1 MNFQFFM
8 PSRLLFGPGK
18 LAELATTEFFPGT
31 KAMIV
36 IGAGGAMVRNGY
48 VDKVRE
54 LLKARGVDSVVYDKI
69 RPNPL
74 SGHIDEAAGIANAQG
89 CDVIIGLG
97 GGSSVDAAK
106 GIALV
111 ATNGG
116 SYWDYM
122 PGGSGGNKPVTKP
135 ALPIVAIPTTA
146 GTGTETDSWAVIS
159 KTDGSEKIDW
169 GHDTLYP
176 TLSITDPE
184 LTLTMPAHQTAYTG
198 MDALFHAVEGYLSNA
213 RQPISD
219 LLSLEAVSLVGKWL
233 PVAIKEPGNLEAR
246 TMLSWASAEAGICE
260 SLAGCISHHSMEHAV
275 SAFYPD
281 VAHGAGLTMLS
292 LSYFGFL
299 AERCEPER
307 FVNLAKALGED
318 VTKLPSREQPMA
330 FVHALKKL
338 IASVGI
344 QTENLAAYGVKAAD
358 IPAMAENALATNAGG
373 FELTPYRLSTQ
384 DICFIYE
391 KALNAN

>member
-1 MNFQFFM
+1 M

-18 LAELATTEFFPGT
+18 LNELATTAFLPGS

-36 IGAGGAMVRNGY
+36 IGAAGAMIHNGY
-48 VDKVRE
+48 LEKVQK
-54 LLKARGVDSVVYDKI
+54 LLTSRQVKSIVYDKI

-74 SGHIDEAAGIANAQG
+74 SGHINEAAAIAREKA
-89 CDVIIGLG
+89 CDVIVGLG
-97 GGSSVDAAK
+97 GGSTIDTAK

-116 SYWDYM
+116 DYWDYM
-122 PGGSGGNKPVTKP
+122 PGGSGGNKPVKEK

-146 GTGTETDSWAVIS
+146 GTGTESDSWAVIS
-159 KTDGSEKIDW
+159 KSDGSEKIDW

-184 LTLTMPAHQTAYTG
+184 LTLSVPANQTAYTG

-219 LLSLEAVSLVGKWL
+219 LLSLEAVTLVGKWL
-233 PVAIKEPGNLEAR
+233 PVAVKEPANIEAR
-246 TMLSWASAEAGICE
+246 TMLSWASCEAGICE

-275 SAFYPD
+275 SAFYPE
-281 VAHGAGLTMLS
+281 VAHGAGLSMLS
-292 LSYFGFL
+292 LAYFGFL

-318 VTKLPSREQPMA
+318 VAKLSPREQPMA
-330 FVHALKKL
+330 FITALEKL
-338 IASVGI
+338 LRAAALEKERLSV
-344 QTENLAAYGVKAAD
+344 YGVKTAD
-358 IPAMAENALATNAGG
+358 IPAMAENALDTNAGG
-373 FELTPYRLSTQ
+373 FEVTPYRMSTQ

-391 KALNAN
+391 KAVCQP